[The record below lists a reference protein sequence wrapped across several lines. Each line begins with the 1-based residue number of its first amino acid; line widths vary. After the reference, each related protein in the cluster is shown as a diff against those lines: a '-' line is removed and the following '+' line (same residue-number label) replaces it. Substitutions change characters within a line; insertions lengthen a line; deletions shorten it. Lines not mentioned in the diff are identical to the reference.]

1 MALNVLDR
9 LVDYYHE
16 NKISHVYLVET
27 NNVELCLEDLKKI
40 VKQIFCAGKY
50 QENCTVCNICNLIDQ
65 NYLPSLAII
74 EPDGS
79 TIKKEQ
85 ILELKRNFSTVPIYT
100 KDNIYIIKNA
110 EAMTQSSANTML
122 KFLEEPEEHIMGFF
136 ITSNLNNVIP
146 TIRSRC
152 EVIKA
157 MYDVHELNIDS
168 VFDDSNSEFLNI
180 AMTYL
185 EKLEVEKKDSIMY
198 NRSILLGK
206 ISAREDIK
214 KLFQIILIIYE
225 EFLKNSLNLPS
236 KYQKFAKNNFL
247 SSYNS
252 KALLKR
258 VNLVAQFL
266 EDISSNVNLEL
277 LLDKFVID
285 LGDVDE

>member
-40 VKQIFCAGKY
+40 VKQIFCVGKY
-50 QENCTVCNICNLIDQ
+50 QENCTECNICNLIDQ

-168 VFDDSNSEFLNI
+168 VFDDNNSEFLNI

-247 SSYNS
+247 SSYNN

>member
-40 VKQIFCAGKY
+40 VKQIFCVGKY
-50 QENCTVCNICNLIDQ
+50 QENCTKCNICNLIDQ

-79 TIKKEQ
+79 TIKKEK

-206 ISAREDIK
+206 ISAREEIK

-247 SSYNS
+247 SSYNR

>member
-27 NNVELCLEDLKKI
+27 NNVDLCLDDLKKI
-40 VKQIFCAGKY
+40 VKQIFCASKY
-50 QENCTVCNICNLIDQ
+50 KENCDACNICNLVDK

-85 ILELKRNFSTVPIYT
+85 ILELKRDFSMVPIYT

-110 EAMTQSSANTML
+110 ELMTPSSANTML
-122 KFLEEPEEHIMGFF
+122 KFLEEPEENIVGFF

-157 MYDVHELNIDS
+157 MYDIHELNVDS
-168 VFDDSNSEFLNI
+168 ILSDEYDKYLRI
-180 AMTYL
+180 AANYF

-198 NRSILLGK
+198 NKSILL
-206 ISAREDIK
+206 ANFNEREDIK
-214 KLFQIILIIYE
+214 KIMQIVLIIYE
-225 EFLKNSLNLPS
+225 EYFKNSVNLPS
-236 KYQKFAKNNFL
+236 KYQNFKKFDYFGNL
-247 SSYNS
+247 NS
-252 KALLKR
+252 KALLTR
-258 VNLVAQFL
+258 INLVTQFL
-266 EDISSNVNLEL
+266 DDISSNVNLEL
-277 LLDKFVID
+277 LLDKFVIE
-285 LGDVDE
+285 LGGVDE

>member
-40 VKQIFCAGKY
+40 VKQIFCVGKY
-50 QENCTVCNICNLIDQ
+50 QENCTKCNICNLIDQ

-168 VFDDSNSEFLNI
+168 VFDDNNSEFLNI

>member
-40 VKQIFCAGKY
+40 VKQIFCSGKY
-50 QENCTVCNICNLIDQ
+50 QENCTECNICNLIDQ

-168 VFDDSNSEFLNI
+168 VFDDNNSEFLNI

-185 EKLEVEKKDSIMY
+185 EKLEVEKNDSIMY

-214 KLFQIILIIYE
+214 KLVQIILIIYE

-247 SSYNS
+247 SSYNN

>member
-1 MALNVLDR
+1 M
-9 LVDYYHE
+9 
-16 NKISHVYLVET
+16 
-27 NNVELCLEDLKKI
+27 
-40 VKQIFCAGKY
+40 
-50 QENCTVCNICNLIDQ
+50 
-65 NYLPSLAII
+65 
-74 EPDGS
+74 
-79 TIKKEQ
+79 
-85 ILELKRNFSTVPIYT
+85 KRNFSTVPIYT

>member
-40 VKQIFCAGKY
+40 VKQIFCVGKY
-50 QENCTVCNICNLIDQ
+50 QENCTKCNICNLIDQ

>member
-27 NNVELCLEDLKKI
+27 NNVELCLEDLKKN

-50 QENCTVCNICNLIDQ
+50 QENCTECNICNLIDQ

>member
-1 MALNVLDR
+1 MALNGLDK

-27 NNVELCLEDLKKI
+27 NNVDLCLENLKRI
-40 VKQIFCAGKY
+40 VKQIFCKEKY
-50 QENCTVCNICNLIDQ
+50 KDNCIECNICNLVDQ

-74 EPDGS
+74 EPSGS

-100 KDNIYIIKNA
+100 NDNIYIIKNA
-110 EAMTQSSANTML
+110 EAMTASSANTML

-136 ITSNLNNVIP
+136 ITSNLNNIIP

-157 MYDVHELNIDS
+157 MYDIHELNIDS
-168 VFDDSNSEFLNI
+168 VFEEEFVVFLKL
-180 AMTYL
+180 AMDYL

-198 NRSILLGK
+198 NRSILLGQ
-206 ISAREDIK
+206 ISTRDEIK

-225 EFLKNSLNLPS
+225 EFFKNSLNLSS
-236 KYQKFAKNNFL
+236 KYQKFGKVNFL
-247 SSYNS
+247 NNLDS
-252 KALLKR
+252 KSLLSR
-258 VNLVAQFL
+258 INLVTKFL

-285 LGDVDE
+285 LGDLNE

>member
-1 MALNVLDR
+1 
-9 LVDYYHE
+9 
-16 NKISHVYLVET
+16 
-27 NNVELCLEDLKKI
+27 
-40 VKQIFCAGKY
+40 
-50 QENCTVCNICNLIDQ
+50 
-65 NYLPSLAII
+65 
-74 EPDGS
+74 
-79 TIKKEQ
+79 
-85 ILELKRNFSTVPIYT
+85 
-100 KDNIYIIKNA
+100 
-110 EAMTQSSANTML
+110 
-122 KFLEEPEEHIMGFF
+122 
-136 ITSNLNNVIP
+136 
-146 TIRSRC
+146 
-152 EVIKA
+152 
-157 MYDVHELNIDS
+157 
-168 VFDDSNSEFLNI
+168 
-180 AMTYL
+180 
-185 EKLEVEKKDSIMY
+185 MY

-247 SSYNS
+247 SSYNR